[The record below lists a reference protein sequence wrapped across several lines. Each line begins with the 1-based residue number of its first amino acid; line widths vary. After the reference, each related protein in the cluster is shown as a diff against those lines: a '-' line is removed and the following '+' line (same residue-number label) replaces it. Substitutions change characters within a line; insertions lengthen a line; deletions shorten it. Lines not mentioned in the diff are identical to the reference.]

1 MVLKRLSLF
10 NFRNYHEITIDFF
23 EGINILYGEN
33 GAGKTNILEAIYF
46 LAITKSF
53 RTNIERHLVSSKQ
66 NMFRIKGEF
75 ENAQGRAF
83 ESSIAYALTEG
94 KRLIVNSQ
102 KISKF
107 TDYVGEVPT
116 VLLSPDDLN
125 LSQGSPQQRRRFID
139 LLLCQSHK
147 LYMHHLMQYNRS
159 LKQRNQLLQ
168 QERVDDQL
176 LDSWEENLIQNGVE
190 IILKRR
196 ETVQYLSD
204 LVKQYYQA
212 LSGREDKV
220 KIIYQCNVEDAKAGS
235 GAADALRA
243 AYQKQFEKNRAQEKE
258 SGFTRIGPHRD
269 ELLFLINGKPMK
281 TYASQGEHKTMVIA
295 LKLAEFYYL
304 QQQRTEAPLLLFD
317 DIFGELDA
325 NRIRLM
331 LSQLS
336 HFGQVFVTTTSKN
349 FFEKVGE
356 FSRPIRYFQ
365 VKNGE
370 VYAEAA

>member
-1 MVLKRLSLF
+1 MVLKRLSLV

-23 EGINILYGEN
+23 KGINIIYGEN
-33 GAGKTNILEAIYF
+33 GVGKTNILEAIYL

-53 RTNIERHLVSSKQ
+53 RTNIERHLVLSKQ
-66 NMFRIKGEF
+66 NMFRIKGAF

-83 ESSIAYALTEG
+83 ESSIAYALAEG

-102 KISKF
+102 RISRF

-168 QERVDDQL
+168 SEKTDDQL
-176 LDSWEENLIQNGVE
+176 LHSWEENLIKNGVE
-190 IILKRR
+190 IIRKRR

-212 LSGREDKV
+212 LSGRDDKV
-220 KIIYQCNVEDAKAGS
+220 KILYQCNVDDSAGDS
-235 GAADALRA
+235 AQADIGRA
-243 AYQKQFEKNRAQEKE
+243 YRTQFEKNRAPERE
-258 SGFTRIGPHRD
+258 SGFTRVGPHRD

-304 QQQRTEAPLLLFD
+304 QKQRAEAPLLLFD

-331 LSQLS
+331 LNQLS
-336 HFGQVFVTTTSKN
+336 DFGQVFVTTTSRN
-349 FFEKVGE
+349 FFEKVGD
-356 FSRPIRYFQ
+356 FSRPVRYYQ

-370 VYAEAA
+370 VYVEAA